1 MQPWGSAL
9 GEVEIICMFD
19 IMAGPGWLRYL
30 IQPWLLRVR
39 WLTLVLNGHDES
51 SSLMMIIIAMEMV
64 TMMILTMKMKR
75 VNIGQWPGEQ
85 WPSSVSRADMRSSTR
100 EARPRK
106 QTYLNIMMIM
116 IIKAKKANISD
127 NHDDHVQDDD
137 HDYVE
142 WKQAD
147 MWWKRCLFPKSFEL
161 RYP

>member
-1 MQPWGSAL
+1 MQRGQMQPWGSAL

-19 IMAGPGWLRYL
+19 IMASHGWLRYL

-64 TMMILTMKMKR
+64 AMMILTMKMKR

-106 QTYLNIMMIM
+106 QTYLIIMMIM
-116 IIKAKKANISD
+116 FRMMIMIMLNESRQTCDGSVVYFLNLLNWGIR
-127 NHDDHVQDDD
+127 NP
-137 HDYVE
+137 YG
-142 WKQAD
+142 WI
-147 MWWKRCLFPKSFEL
+147 
-161 RYP
+161 